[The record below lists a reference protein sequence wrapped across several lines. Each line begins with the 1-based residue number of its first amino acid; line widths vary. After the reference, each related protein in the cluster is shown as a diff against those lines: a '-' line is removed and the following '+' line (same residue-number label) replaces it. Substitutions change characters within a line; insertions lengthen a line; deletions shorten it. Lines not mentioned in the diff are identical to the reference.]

1 MDLSP
6 TSMSSF
12 IDTHGRLPEMY
23 DFVIIWVHFNTI
35 LASLSFSVLFN
46 IRRSPLP
53 FSLDHSR
60 LAQNVL
66 RQWILFTR
74 FTMDPFFPLPSCIEN
89 LWCENILKYEPF
101 FSLFSFALCW
111 YLFSCFQQFFVLFHL
126 SPLLH
131 RPSEVCF
138 RQLNFSSTTTKFKG
152 ETKGEVF
159 PLENAILR
167 LLIRFLVFFFLLLG
181 SRSL

>member
-1 MDLSP
+1 MDPSP
-6 TSMSSF
+6 TSTSRS
-12 IDTHGRLPEMY
+12 IDTHERLPEMY

-35 LASLSFSVLFN
+35 LASLSFLVLFN

-101 FSLFSFALCW
+101 SRFSPSLLRVDIYSRAFSTFFAP
-111 YLFSCFQQFFVLFHL
+111 FHL
-126 SPLLH
+126 SPHQKFFLRH
-131 RPSEVCF
+131 
-138 RQLNFSSTTTKFKG
+138 LNFSSSTKFKG
-152 ETKGEVF
+152 ETKGKVF
-159 PLENAILR
+159 STRKCHFKTLN
-167 LLIRFLVFFFLLLG
+167 
-181 SRSL
+181 